1 MVVPAPRASTVGQEP
16 ERTGAL
22 EVRPDTLEPVGRLVQ
37 RGTVS
42 ATNATHLTYDVVR
55 QEK

>member
-1 MVVPAPRASTVGQEP
+1 VGQEP